1 VIHAYTYMSVG
12 LSYSW
17 KRICTENK
25 F

>member
-1 VIHAYTYMSVG
+1 MSVG